1 MINRDTKKQGL
12 TLMKTEKKDKK
23 ASYTKPSLVRYGAVE
38 RRTYGS
44 TTGNDDAGG
53 LDS

>member
-1 MINRDTKKQGL
+1 MINRETKKQGL

-23 ASYTKPSLVRYGAVE
+23 ANYAKPSLVRYGGVE

-44 TTGNDDAGG
+44 ANGNDDAGG